1 MPEDECRQTICKIK
15 DTKVIRSSTIH
26 LYKVLRISKR
36 GQMLK
41 KIGTAC
47 REYYV
52 CMYMCVYVC
61 AFTNMHAST
70 RPYTCT
76 SKQIKKPEIRN
87 ERQINDLVLNIQ
99 QIYCEYTMSMS
110 LLEVLPSPGSLSR
123 RCEVEGGRTCTHP

>member
-1 MPEDECRQTICKIK
+1 MPEDECRQTICKFK
-15 DTKVIRSSTIH
+15 DKKVIRSSTIH

-41 KIGTAC
+41 KFGTAC
-47 REYYV
+47 REHYV
-52 CMYMCVYVC
+52 CMCMCIYAC

-70 RPYTCT
+70 RPYT

-99 QIYCEYTMSMS
+99 QTYCEYTMSMS
-110 LLEVLPSPGSLSR
+110 LLEVFPSPGSLSR
-123 RCEVEGGRTCTHP
+123 RCVVEGGRTSTHL